1 MRLSINPALLGWG
14 GVLVALLVGI
24 RSPAWG
30 FRLLVALACLVL
42 IVRFVSARGR

>member
-1 MRLSINPALLGWG
+1 MRLPINPAILGWG
-14 GVLVALLVGI
+14 GLLVALLVGI

-42 IVRFVSARGR
+42 ILRFVGGRAR